1 MPDIEAENL
10 TARQKKWSAKAT
22 GRNNRIDRRRQ
33 GLELPLRPAR
43 SRRLQAFSKPF
54 QISAIFCQA
63 FPKNV
68 LAVLWE
74 FKGLQ

>member
-1 MPDIEAENL
+1 MESIGAVM
-10 TARQKKWSAKAT
+10 AWSL
-22 GRNNRIDRRRQ
+22 R
-33 GLELPLRPAR
+33 LRPAR

-68 LAVLWE
+68 LAVLWD